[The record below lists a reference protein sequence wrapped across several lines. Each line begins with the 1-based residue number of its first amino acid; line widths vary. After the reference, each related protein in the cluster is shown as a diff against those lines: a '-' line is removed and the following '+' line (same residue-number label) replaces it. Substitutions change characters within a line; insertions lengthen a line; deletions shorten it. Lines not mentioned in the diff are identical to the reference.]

1 MYIYIYMYTQYIYI
15 YIHYTHYIAN
25 SILIFSWLPLVV
37 CPYQATT
44 FCLSD
49 PASSSF
55 KSSSSSMSPE
65 GSCQPVDTLVK
76 LLHCA
81 NSYPPRKTRNIP
93 KKHQRHHP
101 QQQEMRNQNKQTFL
115 NRKIHITPDLTD
127 KNCGCTNNNSSVVI
141 IIGLF

>member
-1 MYIYIYMYTQYIYI
+1 MCIYICILSIYI
-15 YIHYTHYIAN
+15 YI
-25 SILIFSWLPLVV
+25 SIIPITLPILSSYFLGYRWLCAHIKLPRFALAI
-37 CPYQATT
+37 PR
-44 FCLSD
+44 
-49 PASSSF
+49 PSSF

-101 QQQEMRNQNKQTFL
+101 QQQEMRKQNKQTFL

-127 KNCGCTNNNSSVVI
+127 KNCGCTNQQ
-141 IIGLF
+141 